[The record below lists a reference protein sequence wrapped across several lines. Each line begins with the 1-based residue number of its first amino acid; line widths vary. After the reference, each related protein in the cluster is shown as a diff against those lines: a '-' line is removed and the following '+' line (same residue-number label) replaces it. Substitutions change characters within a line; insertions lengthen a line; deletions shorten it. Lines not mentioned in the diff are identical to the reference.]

1 MIGTE
6 ANNDLNADLQALG
19 DWRLSAAAWISA
31 IDGKAPE
38 RPLSVRQVSIYHA
51 GDIHITYPTPSAAAM
66 HLNASW
72 RCATRSQELKEQLK
86 AKFFRNDGQPLQ
98 MVFEEDACGPLFDL
112 FEEMIGSVSGACSA
126 VEAFCN
132 RCIAGEA
139 KGPLTVKG
147 RKGKE
152 SKSAEDVVRFSS
164 LEDKL
169 KRIVP
174 DLMGVSSLSGKEEYD
189 RFLMIKNLRDSVTH
203 FKSHDEAQKAGDITK
218 PTVLNKLFFMDQYI
232 IPESAM
238 AVIRYLARGDK
249 TPRWLSNPRW
259 VRPS

>member
-1 MIGTE
+1 
-6 ANNDLNADLQALG
+6 
-19 DWRLSAAAWISA
+19 
-31 IDGKAPE
+31 
-38 RPLSVRQVSIYHA
+38 
-51 GDIHITYPTPSAAAM
+51 
-66 HLNASW
+66 
-72 RCATRSQELKEQLK
+72 
-86 AKFFRNDGQPLQ
+86 
-98 MVFEEDACGPLFDL
+98 
-112 FEEMIGSVSGACSA
+112 
-126 VEAFCN
+126 
-132 RCIAGEA
+132 
-139 KGPLTVKG
+139 VKG

-174 DLMGVSSLSGKEEYD
+174 DLMGVPSLSCKEEYD
-189 RFLMIKNLRDSVTH
+189 RFLMIKDLRDSVTH
-203 FKSHDEAQKAGDITK
+203 FKSHDEAQKGGDITK
-218 PTVLNKLFFMDQYI
+218 PTVLSKLFFMDQYI